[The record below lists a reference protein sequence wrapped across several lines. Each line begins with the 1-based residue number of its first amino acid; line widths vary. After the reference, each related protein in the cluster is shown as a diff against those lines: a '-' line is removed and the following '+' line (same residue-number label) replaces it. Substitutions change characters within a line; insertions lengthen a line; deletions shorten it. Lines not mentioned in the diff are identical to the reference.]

1 MKTLTVNELT
11 TTEKEWYDFITCT
24 PMRIRKTSAEALAH
38 LTETREEN
46 ARLKATMTEEQKQ
59 ALEIVTNMYEVAG
72 TLD

>member
-11 TTEKEWYDFITCT
+11 TSEKSWYDFITRT

-38 LTETREEN
+38 LAELREEN
-46 ARLKATMTEEQKQ
+46 EKLKATMTEGQKQ
-59 ALEIVTNMYEVAG
+59 ALERVAYIYEVAG

>member
-1 MKTLTVNELT
+1 MKTLTVDELT
-11 TTEKEWYDFITCT
+11 ANEKSWYDFITRT

-46 ARLKATMTEEQKQ
+46 ARLKAAMTEEQKQ
-59 ALEIVTNMYEVAG
+59 ALDKIANMYEVAG